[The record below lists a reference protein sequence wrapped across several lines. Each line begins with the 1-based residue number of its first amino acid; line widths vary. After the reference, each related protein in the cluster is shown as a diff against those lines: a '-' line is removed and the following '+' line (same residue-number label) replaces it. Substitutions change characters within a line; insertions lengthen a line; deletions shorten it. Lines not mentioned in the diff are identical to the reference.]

1 MLLFPIQ
8 SAFTEKLPYFFRGVR
23 YLYENYQN
31 PIALSDLASLGGIYD
46 TIGFP
51 KKSLLTI

>member
-31 PIALSDLASLGGIYD
+31 SIALSNLAGLVGIYD

>member
-31 PIALSDLASLGGIYD
+31 PIALSNLAGLVGIYD

-51 KKSLLTI
+51 KKPLLTI